1 MERGKYENNVDKF
14 NFLVQITISVA
25 AGGNFL
31 ELLDTKWICTGGRAV
46 GRLFCFGRKKGG
58 AGIVKNVAKCV
69 KNCSF
74 VYYKCAFFRRGVSD
88 FTLGV

>member
-58 AGIVKNVAKCV
+58 AGIVKKRCKMREKLLFCV
-69 KNCSF
+69 
-74 VYYKCAFFRRGVSD
+74 
-88 FTLGV
+88 L